1 MTRYYLMRHG
11 ETDWNRDRNR
21 YCGRSDIGL
30 SEQGIRQAEQTAL
43 YLKAV
48 GFDRIFAS
56 GLQRAVDTARPIAAL
71 HRLEVER
78 DDRLTEADF
87 GRWEGLRH
95 AEIVER
101 YPESWRSWY
110 ADPSSTQAG
119 MTGETAIQ
127 VFQRM
132 NGFFEEQTRRYPDE
146 NILVVSHSTA
156 IRLYLAGVLSMT
168 LRSYRQLVLSN
179 VGITV
184 LEAAEGTIR
193 LLQFNNRY
201 DALGP
206 VNP

>member
-11 ETDWNRDRNR
+11 ETDWNRDHNR

-30 SEQGIRQAEQTAL
+30 SEQGIRQAEQTAQ
-43 YLKAV
+43 YLKPV
-48 GFDRIFAS
+48 GLDRIFTS

-71 HRLEVER
+71 HRLEMER

-95 AEIVER
+95 AEIVDR

-110 ADPSSTQAG
+110 DDPSTTQAG

-127 VFQRM
+127 IFQRM
-132 NGFFEEQTRRYPDE
+132 NAFFEEQTRRYPDE

-168 LRSYRQLVLSN
+168 FPSYRQLVLSN
-179 VGITV
+179 VGISV
-184 LEAAEGTIR
+184 LEVAHGTVR

>member
-21 YCGRSDIGL
+21 YSGRSDIGL

-48 GFDRIFAS
+48 GFERIFAS

-71 HRLEVER
+71 HRLDVER

-87 GRWEGLRH
+87 GRWEGMRH
-95 AEIVER
+95 AEIVDR
-101 YPESWRSWY
+101 YPESWRSWLD
-110 ADPSSTQAG
+110 DPSTTQAG
-119 MTGETAIQ
+119 MTGETAMQ

-132 NGFFEEQTRRYPDE
+132 NGFFEEQTRRYPE
-146 NILVVSHSTA
+146 GNILVVSHSTA

-168 LRSYRQLVLSN
+168 FPSYRQLVLSN
-179 VGITV
+179 VGISV
-184 LEAAEGTIR
+184 LEAAHGTVR
-193 LLQFNNRY
+193 LVQFNNRY

-206 VNP
+206 VQP